1 MCKENVITSNGQKL
15 YLATFELVS
24 GMYGQMFEKAFYA
37 KTEKSL
43 EKQIHKFLNE
53 YYDRGNT
60 SKIDGNIYYYLDGD
74 VAVKKHGWEEIAS
87 FDQLVNKLL

>member
-1 MCKENVITSNGQKL
+1 MCDKSAITSNGKKL
-15 YLATFELVS
+15 YLATFEFVS

-53 YYDRGNT
+53 YYDKGNT
-60 SKIDGNIYYYLDGD
+60 SKIEGKIYYYLDGD
-74 VAVKKHGWEEIAS
+74 VAVKKHGWEEITG
-87 FDQLVNKLL
+87 FDHLINKLL